1 MENFEAKPGEAF
13 GGGFYVGRFHVG
25 SAEYALVVAPKSV
38 GEIEGEWGNYGFD
51 VPGARSCCDGA
62 ANTSAMKEAGSELAS
77 VIAGLDINGFR
88 DWHLP
93 SRDELEMC
101 FRYLKPTPDENY
113 CTFRDGDNPSSIPVG
128 YPYTEQDPAQTAA
141 DAFMEGGAEAF
152 DPAWYWSS
160 TQSSRHCAYVQ
171 DFKNGTQNTY
181 VKHCILRAR
190 AVRRVLISN

>member
-1 MENFEAKPGEAF
+1 MENFQAKPGEAF
-13 GGGFYVGRFHVG
+13 GGGFYVGRFCVG

-38 GEIEGEWGNYGFD
+38 GETESEWGNYGFD

-62 ANTSAMKEAGSELAS
+62 ANTGAMKEAGSELAS

-128 YPYTEQDPAQTAA
+128 YPYTEQEPAQTTV
-141 DAFMEGGAEAF
+141 DAFRTGGAEAF
-152 DPAWYWSS
+152 EPGWYWSS
-160 TQSSRHCAYVQ
+160 TQSSRSHAYEQ
-171 DFKNGTQNTY
+171 GFSSGYQGHGGKGRY
-181 VKHCILRAR
+181 LRAR